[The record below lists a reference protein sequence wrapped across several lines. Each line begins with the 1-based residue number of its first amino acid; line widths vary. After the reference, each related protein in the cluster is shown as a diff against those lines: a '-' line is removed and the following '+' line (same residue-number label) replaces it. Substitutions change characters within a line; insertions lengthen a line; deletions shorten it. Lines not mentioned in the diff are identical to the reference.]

1 MNETY
6 DFVVI
11 GGGSAGYAAA
21 STASRLG
28 LRVAVVEG
36 GAEVGGLCILRGCMP
51 SKALL
56 ETAHRAEVIR
66 DAARFGLHAEY
77 RGADGVAIQE
87 RTRSLVREFADYRR
101 EQLESGRFTFLRAR
115 ARFVGAHNLE
125 LELLEGGVR
134 RISGRAILLATG
146 SRRKEVDVPGL
157 RESGA
162 WGSDEVL
169 GSAEIPGSVVV
180 LGGGAVAVE
189 LASYYAG
196 FGCRVSLV
204 QRGPRLLGALDPEV
218 GAALEEGLNRR
229 GVKVFCGTTLRR
241 VERAG
246 AGCRVVFSRG
256 SVEHTV
262 EADQLVEA
270 LGREPA
276 LEGLGLENAGFPA
289 GTSRLEVGPTQQTEV
304 PHLFA
309 AGDVCGTADVVH
321 VAVQQGELAA
331 RNAVAWLSGAGD
343 LEKMDR
349 RLALYAV
356 FSRPE
361 VASVGLT
368 EREAAARGLEVDTA
382 MHPFA
387 DHGRAMVAGEL
398 DGFVKLIVDRRTRE
412 ILGASVVGAHA
423 SELVQEMVLA
433 IHFRARAGDVAGLPH
448 YHPTFGEIWT
458 YPAEA
463 LA

>member
-1 MNETY
+1 
-6 DFVVI
+6 
-11 GGGSAGYAAA
+11 
-21 STASRLG
+21 
-28 LRVAVVEG
+28 
-36 GAEVGGLCILRGCMP
+36 
-51 SKALL
+51 
-56 ETAHRAEVIR
+56 
-66 DAARFGLHAEY
+66 
-77 RGADGVAIQE
+77 
-87 RTRSLVREFADYRR
+87 
-101 EQLESGRFTFLRAR
+101 
-115 ARFVGAHNLE
+115 
-125 LELLEGGVR
+125 
-134 RISGRAILLATG
+134 
-146 SRRKEVDVPGL
+146 
-157 RESGA
+157 
-162 WGSDEVL
+162 
-169 GSAEIPGSVVV
+169 VVV

-204 QRGPRLLGALDPEV
+204 QRGPRLLGALDPEA

-229 GVKVFCGTTLRR
+229 GVKVFCGTILRR

-262 EADQLVEA
+262 EADRLVEA

-289 GTSRLEVGPTQQTEV
+289 GTSRLQVGPTQQTEV

-387 DHGRAMVAGEL
+387 DHGRAMVAGEV